1 MTIDHDSTTPVV
13 DLDDASFDDAITGRW
28 TAVDLWAPWC
38 GPCRRFMPAFEATA
52 RDLADRSETLAF
64 ARVNV
69 DDNPGVADRVAPKS
83 IPTVVLYD
91 PDGSEVARVS
101 GFLGPDDLD
110 AVLAHLPTGIR

>member
-1 MTIDHDSTTPVV
+1 MSINHDSTTPVI
-13 DLDDASFDDAITGRW
+13 DLNDASFDDAITGRW

-38 GPCRRFMPAFEATA
+38 GPCRRFMPAFEAAA
-52 RDLADRSETLAF
+52 RDLADRTEALAF

-91 PDGSEVARVS
+91 PAGDEVARVS

-110 AVLAHLPTGIR
+110 AVLAHLPAGIR